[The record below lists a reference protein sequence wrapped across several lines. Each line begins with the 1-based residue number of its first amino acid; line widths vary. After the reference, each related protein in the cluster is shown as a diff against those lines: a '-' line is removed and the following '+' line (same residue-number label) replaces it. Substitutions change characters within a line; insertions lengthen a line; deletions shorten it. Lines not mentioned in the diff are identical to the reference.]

1 MDHRAPRS
9 LISDLTSSP
18 TFPLRYL
25 SSTPP
30 FAALP
35 DARGAH
41 DRPPPA
47 PLLAAAVHAQSEG
60 LIITSRRW
68 SKKGFSVIFANESFC
83 AMTGFTVADLKTRGQ
98 AFLHLE
104 KTILTRLRA
113 WQTKLKPGTVFSG
126 EGYLL
131 RQTGA
136 KLYAAWNYSPVSDE
150 RGRVTHIVATFRDL
164 TEKRRLQEALIHSQ
178 RLDAVGRLAGGVA
191 HDFNN
196 LLSVINGYCEIM
208 ATKATVRRRAAKE
221 LEEIH
226 QASQKAATLVRQLLA
241 FSRRQ
246 AMNPKV
252 ISLTQLIR
260 DNAEILSRLLKPTK
274 FLALALDS
282 ESLNVRADP
291 AQLQQVILNLTINAR
306 DALADGG
313 QVTISTCRRKITAK
327 NALNEIPPGS
337 YAVLSV
343 ADNGIGMD
351 AETQSHLFEPF
362 FTTKEP
368 GQGTGLGLALVYGV
382 VQQSGGYIS
391 VQSAP
396 TSGSNFEIFL
406 PEVNEP
412 AQATISPLPILP
424 NTRGRETVLIVE
436 EDAVVRKMIAGIL
449 TADGYM
455 VAAERCAEDGI
466 KAARRLAQP
475 IQLLITQLAVSPG
488 HEGEKLVRAL
498 LAQNPRLRVLATCNP
513 ECAPLPF
520 LPPEAQLCLTK
531 PFTLSALMKSTRCLL
546 DTLA

>member
-1 MDHRAPRS
+1 M
-9 LISDLTSSP
+9 
-18 TFPLRYL
+18 RYL

-35 DARGAH
+35 DARDAR

-60 LIITSRRW
+60 LIITARRW
-68 SKKGFSVIFANESFC
+68 SSKGLPVIFANESFC
-83 AMTGFTVADLKTRGQ
+83 AMTGFTEAELRSRGHG
-98 AFLHLE
+98 FLHLE
-104 KTILTRLRA
+104 KGTLTRLHA
-113 WQTKLKPGTVFSG
+113 WQNRLKPGTVFSG

-131 RQTGA
+131 RQNGA
-136 KLYAAWNYSPVSDE
+136 KLYAAWNYSPISDE
-150 RGRVTHIVATFRDL
+150 RGKVTHIVATFRDL

-208 ATKATVRRRAAKE
+208 AAKTSVRRRAAKE

-252 ISLTQLIR
+252 ISLNQLIR
-260 DNAEILSRLLKPTK
+260 DNAEILSRLLKPSK
-274 FLALALDS
+274 LLAFSLEA
-282 ESLNVRADP
+282 ESVNVRVDP

-306 DALADGG
+306 DALPEGG
-313 QVTISTCRRKITAK
+313 QLTIQTSVRDVPERTPQG
-327 NALNEIPPGS
+327 EIPPGR
-337 YAVLSV
+337 YALLSV
-343 ADNGIGMD
+343 SDNGVGMD

-368 GQGTGLGLALVYGV
+368 GKGTGLGLALVYGV
-382 VQQSGGYIS
+382 VQQSGGYIQ

-396 TSGSNFEIFL
+396 AIGSTFDIYL
-406 PEVNEP
+406 PAVYEP
-412 AQATISPLPILP
+412 AQPIVSPLPLLP
-424 NTRGRETVLIVE
+424 VTGGQETVLIVE

-449 TADGYM
+449 TADGYT
-455 VAAERCAEDGI
+455 VVAERTAEEGI
-466 KAARRLAQP
+466 EAARGLASP
-475 IQLLITQLAVSPG
+475 VELLITQLGVSPG
-488 HEGEKLVRAL
+488 NEGEKLVRTL
-498 LAQNPRLRVLATCNP
+498 FKKNKRLRVLATCNP
-513 ECAPLPF
+513 ECAPLTF
-520 LPPEAQLCLTK
+520 LPDEAQICLTK
-531 PFTLSALMKSTRCLL
+531 PFTLSALMKATRSLL
-546 DTLA
+546 DTLNKPVDAKRKKPLS